1 MTGSFAYPRS
11 AFLGFDHIFDELQKI
26 RAHANDGYPPHN
38 VIKTGER
45 TYTVE
50 LAVAGFK
57 RDDLSIE
64 LKDHVLT
71 VKGERAQRRPEDQY
85 VHRGLST
92 RKFVKSYRLSEYTEV
107 VGADLT
113 DGILTV
119 DLEVIVPKEQQP
131 KLIIIKYDSV
141 SLLSFNKKG
150 ETYD

>member
-11 AFLGFDHIFDELQKI
+11 AFLGFDHIFDELTKI

-38 VIKTGER
+38 VIKTGD
-45 TYTVE
+45 TTTTVE

-57 RDDLSIE
+57 REDLRID

-71 VKGERAQRRPEDQY
+71 IKGERKQRRPEEQY

-107 VGADLT
+107 VGADLK
-113 DGILTV
+113 DGILSV
-119 DLEVIVPKEQQP
+119 DLEVIVPEERKP
-131 KLIIIKYDSV
+131 KMIAI
-141 SLLSFNKKG
+141 N
-150 ETYD
+150 

>member
-1 MTGSFAYPRS
+1 MTGTFAYPRS

-57 RDDLSIE
+57 REDLSAEI
-64 LKDHVLT
+64 KDHVLT
-71 VKGERAQRRPEDQY
+71 IKGERAQRRPEEQY

-107 VGADLT
+107 VGADLS

-119 DLEVIVPKEQQP
+119 DLEVVVPEERQP
-131 KLIIIKYDSV
+131 KLIAIK
-141 SLLSFNKKG
+141 
-150 ETYD
+150 

>member
-1 MTGSFAYPRS
+1 MSGSFAYPRS

-38 VIKTGER
+38 VIKTGDR

-57 RDDLSIE
+57 REDLSIE

-71 VKGERAQRRPEDQY
+71 IKGDRAQRRPEDQY

-119 DLEVIVPKEQQP
+119 DLEVIVPEEQKP
-131 KLIIIKYDSV
+131 KLITIK
-141 SLLSFNKKG
+141 
-150 ETYD
+150 

>member
-38 VIKTGER
+38 VIKTGDR

-57 RDDLSIE
+57 REDLSIE

-71 VKGERAQRRPEDQY
+71 IKGDRAQRRPEDQY

-107 VGADLT
+107 VGSDLT

-119 DLEVIVPKEQQP
+119 DLEVIVPEEQKP
-131 KLIIIKYDSV
+131 KLITIK
-141 SLLSFNKKG
+141 
-150 ETYD
+150 

>member
-1 MTGSFAYPRS
+1 MTGTFAYPRS

-38 VIKTGER
+38 VIKTGDK

-50 LAVAGFK
+50 LAVAGFT
-57 RDDLSIE
+57 REDLSIE

-71 VKGERAQRRPEDQY
+71 IKGERAQRRPEEQY

-107 VGADLT
+107 VGADLK

-119 DLEVIVPKEQQP
+119 DLEVIVPEEQKP
-131 KLIIIKYDSV
+131 KLITIK
-141 SLLSFNKKG
+141 
-150 ETYD
+150 

>member
-11 AFLGFDHIFDELQKI
+11 AFLGFDHIFDELTKI

-38 VIKTGER
+38 VIKTGD
-45 TYTVE
+45 TTTTVE

-57 RDDLSIE
+57 REDLRID

-71 VKGERAQRRPEDQY
+71 IKGERKQRRPEEQY

-107 VGADLT
+107 VGADLK
-113 DGILTV
+113 DGILSV
-119 DLEVIVPKEQQP
+119 DLEVIVPEERKP
-131 KLIIIKYDSV
+131 KMIAIK
-141 SLLSFNKKG
+141 
-150 ETYD
+150 

>member
-38 VIKTGER
+38 VIKTGDR

-57 RDDLSIE
+57 REDLSIE

-71 VKGERAQRRPEDQY
+71 IKGDRAQRRPEDQY

-119 DLEVIVPKEQQP
+119 DLEVIVPEEQTP
-131 KLIIIKYDSV
+131 KFITIK
-141 SLLSFNKKG
+141 
-150 ETYD
+150 